1 MNPDDR
7 ESRMVEIMVLTQ
19 KLNEW
24 TLKMQL
30 NRIQQTSK
38 RMKNEPTR

>member
-1 MNPDDR
+1 MRKQKEDMIVDV
-7 ESRMVEIMVLTQ
+7 MVALQ

>member
-1 MNPDDR
+1 MRKQEEDR
-7 ESRMVEIMVLTQ
+7 VVDVMVALQ
-19 KLNEW
+19 KLNEF

-38 RMKNEPTR
+38 RMKNEPIR